1 MDHLKILSRAWTVSW
16 RTKALWLFGFLFV
29 LAGGAGGYSGGGG
42 GGSPSGVSS
51 SGRAPSGGGFPQWSW
66 PEMSAIPWNTVLI
79 IALAIV
85 AIVIALI
92 VILAIVRYVAETA
105 MIAGVDET
113 ESTGEA
119 FTVRRGFRLGWS
131 RQAWRLFL
139 TDLTIGLA
147 LVFGILVLLALAA
160 SPLLLLLVNVD
171 VVRVIAVGAAI
182 LLVLPVIL
190 FFIVVGIAFS
200 LVRPY
205 IQRRVVLGR
214 QGVLASIR
222 QGLTLVRVS
231 LRDTG
236 LMWLL
241 LIAVSFVWGIA
252 KIPVLIIVVALSLV
266 LGGVPAGL
274 AYLISHSW
282 IVAGILGGSLFLLVL
297 VPVMSFVE
305 GLFQV
310 YWSTAWTLTYR
321 EAMARH
327 GDALSVNAN

>member
-29 LAGGAGGYSGGGG
+29 LAGGAGGYSGSGSG
-42 GGSPSGVSS
+42 GGSS
-51 SGRAPSGGGFPQWSW
+51 SGGAPSGGGFPQWSW

-85 AIVIALI
+85 AVIIALI
-92 VILAIVRYVAETA
+92 VVLTIVRYVAETA

-119 FTVRRGFRLGWS
+119 FTVRRGFHLGWS

-139 TDLTIGLA
+139 TDLTIGLV
-147 LVFGILVLLALAA
+147 LVFGVFVLLALAA

-171 VVRVIAVGAAI
+171 VVRVIAVGATT
-182 LLVLPVIL
+182 LLALPTIL
-190 FFIVVGIAFS
+190 FFIVVGVAFS

-222 QGLTLVRVS
+222 QSLKLVRVS

-252 KIPVLIIVVALSLV
+252 KIPVLVIAVALSLV

-282 IVAGILGGSLFLLVL
+282 IVAAILGGSLFLLVL

-327 GDALSVNAN
+327 GDALPVNGS